1 MKKLLKSNIAKIV
14 ASLLISV
21 TIAVCVITGLVAIE
35 LYENY
40 RYTRRSPE
48 QIADEIK
55 EDEVNYI
62 ASEYG
67 REFISD
73 YYTAVNGGISWDK
86 MKSDYSDLELNFD
99 FVIRPNGEYKGFFP
113 TISNFD
119 EKNVSESDYQYVYR
133 SAEEG
138 VYEEQ
143 SYEWTYYVDPGKNYK
158 YVRDDILVVGEYYD
172 DNGTYYVYKAVP
184 RNTYD
189 GSSDLNFYEE
199 VETTE
204 AAFEEVEATTVE
216 IPYYEINE
224 DTTESGIT
232 EEFSISGSETPDAV
246 YTYDLTHDNSVDP
259 SAYYQC
265 FYGIVTDNYN
275 EANAGHNSNHVWGY
289 TDAVKERRNY
299 VASNG
304 IHSFYD
310 PERNIHVYLDM
321 DEQFCEIYND
331 MFEEIE
337 YKYDYWECYENYDPE
352 THNYTI
358 EVIGK
363 KMTDVEFTA
372 YIKNNFTVHDNFYYS
387 PVLRYVD
394 FIVRYD
400 IPLFAISCV
409 LLLVL
414 SIFIVAAA
422 GHSNKSEEIY
432 LSFLDRIPY
441 EFIALIIIAAVCGM
455 NYAMAYRMEM
465 YVAVCGVIAL
475 IIPVVLLTTSARI
488 KARTLFKN
496 TIIYRIFR
504 LLWKNGRTI
513 TRGIKALW
521 NNFNIY
527 GKYFGVFLA
536 VSIIEL
542 FFAFT
547 NIPVLLFVTLFF
559 EKLIFGAILIIACI
573 NMNRLKKA
581 GNEIAKGNM
590 DYEVDTSH
598 MLGEFKMHGEN
609 LNSIRDGMS
618 NAVEVSLKSE
628 RMKTELITNVSHD
641 IKTPL
646 TSIINYVDLLK
657 KEDLDNEKA
666 AEYIEVLDRQSA
678 RLKKLIQDLID
689 ASKAST
695 GNIDVNLIKTDVN
708 VVINQAIGE
717 FEDKLAARNL
727 KTIVKSFNDECF
739 VIADGRLLWRVM
751 ENLINNIVKYA
762 VDNSRIYIDVAEYDS
777 GHISVTFKNI
787 SKEELNI
794 SGDEL
799 MERFVR
805 GDSSRNTEGSGLGL
819 SIAKSLM
826 ELQRGKMEII
836 VDGDLFK
843 VVLLLIVG

>member
-21 TIAVCVITGLVAIE
+21 AIAVCVITGVVAIW
-35 LYENY
+35 LYQEY

-48 QIADEIK
+48 QIADEIR
-55 EDEVNYI
+55 EDELNYI
-62 ASEYG
+62 AAEYG
-67 REFISD
+67 REFVSD

-86 MKSDYSDLELNFD
+86 MESDYSDLELNFD
-99 FVIRPNGEYKGFFP
+99 FVIQSNGEYKDRFP

-119 EKNVSESDYQYVYR
+119 EENVSESDYQYVYK

-143 SYEWTYYVDPGKNYK
+143 NYVWTYPVESENNK
-158 YVRDDILVVGEYYD
+158 YVRNVIISVGEYYD
-172 DNGTYYVYKAVP
+172 NTGVHYTYATEHKD
-184 RNTYD
+184 TYD
-189 GSSDLNFYEE
+189 DSSDLDFYEE
-199 VETTE
+199 GEATTQAAYEEAESTTEVALEEVESTTE
-204 AAFEEVEATTVE
+204 AALDDE
-216 IPYYEINE
+216 IYEIA
-224 DTTESGIT
+224 G
-232 EEFSISGSETPDAV
+232 GSSYAV
-246 YTYDLTHDNSVDP
+246 QKYDLTRDKYVDP
-259 SAYYQC
+259 SSYYQC
-265 FYGIVTDNYN
+265 LYEIVSDNYN
-275 EANAGHNSNHVWGY
+275 QSDAGQNSNRVWGY
-289 TDAVKERRNY
+289 TDTVNEHGNY
-299 VASNG
+299 VLSNG

-310 PERNIHVYLDM
+310 PDQNIYVYLDM
-321 DEQFCEIYND
+321 DEEFCDGYND
-331 MFEEIE
+331 MFKEIE
-337 YKYDYWECYENYDPE
+337 NEYDYWECYESYDPE
-352 THNYTI
+352 TRNYTVEI
-358 EVIGK
+358 MAKRIA
-363 KMTDVEFTA
+363 DVKFIA
-372 YIKNNFTVHDNFYYS
+372 YIKNNFTAHDNFYYS
-387 PVLRYVD
+387 PVLRYAD
-394 FIVRYD
+394 FIVKYD
-400 IPLFAISCV
+400 ISIFVISGI

-414 SIFIVAAA
+414 SVFLIAAA

-432 LSFLDRIPY
+432 LTFLDRIPY
-441 EFIALIIIAAVCGM
+441 EFIALVIVAPVWGIL
-455 NYAMAYRMEM
+455 YAMDYRMTTHAICIC
-465 YVAVCGVIAL
+465 VTIAL
-475 IIPVVLLTTSARI
+475 IIPVILFTTSARI

-504 LLWKNGRTI
+504 MLWRNGKTI
-513 TRGIKALW
+513 TRYIKILW

-536 VSIIEL
+536 AAIIEL
-542 FFAFT
+542 FFAFSG
-547 NIPVLLFVTLFF
+547 VLEGVFVTLFF
-559 EKLIFGAILIIACI
+559 EKLLFGAILIIACI

-618 NAVEVSLKSE
+618 NAVEASLKSE

-657 KEDLDNEKA
+657 KEDIDNEKA
-666 AEYIEVLDRQSA
+666 DEYIEVLDRQSA

-695 GNIDVNLIKTDVN
+695 GNIDVSLIKTDVN
-708 VVINQAIGE
+708 VVINQALGE

>member
-21 TIAVCVITGLVAIE
+21 AIAVCVVTGITAIL
-35 LYENY
+35 LYEEY
-40 RYTRRSPE
+40 RYMRRSPE

-55 EDEVNYI
+55 EDELNYI

-73 YYTAVNGGISWDK
+73 YYTAVDGGISWDK
-86 MKSDYSDLELNFD
+86 MESDYSDLELNFD
-99 FVIRPNGEYKGFFP
+99 FVIRPNGEYKDQFP

-119 EKNVSESDYQYVYR
+119 EENVSESDYQYVYR

-138 VYEEQ
+138 IYEEQ
-143 SYEWTYYVDPGKNYK
+143 RYVWTYYVEPEKNYN
-158 YVRDDILVVGEYYD
+158 YVRNEIIVVGEYYD
-172 DNGTYYVYKAVP
+172 ENGAHYVYATEPK
-184 RNTYD
+184 NTYD
-189 GSSDLNFYEE
+189 GSSDLDFYEE
-199 VETTE
+199 VEGGI
-204 AAFEEVEATTVE
+204 AFEEVES
-216 IPYYEINE
+216 
-224 DTTESGIT
+224 TTEAEADGDTEIDENFTELTSGA
-232 EEFSISGSETPDAV
+232 PDV
-246 YTYDLTHDNSVDP
+246 IQTYDLTRDNYVDP
-259 SAYYQC
+259 RSYYQC
-265 FYGIVTDNYN
+265 FYGIGSDNYN
-275 EANAGHNSNHVWGY
+275 ESNAGHNSNSVWGY
-289 TDAVKERRNY
+289 TDTVNERRNY
-299 VASNG
+299 VVSNG

-310 PERNIHVYLDM
+310 PEHDIHVYLDM
-321 DEQFCEIYND
+321 DKQFCDIYND
-331 MFEEIE
+331 MFQEIE
-337 YKYDYWECYENYDPE
+337 YEYDYWECYENYDPQ
-352 THNYTI
+352 THNYTVEI
-358 EVIGK
+358 YAK
-363 KMTDVEFTA
+363 KIVDVEFTA

-387 PVLRYVD
+387 PVLRYAD
-394 FIVRYD
+394 FLTKYD
-400 IPLFAISCV
+400 ITLFVISGI
-409 LLLVL
+409 LLLVFSVFL
-414 SIFIVAAA
+414 IAAA
-422 GHSNKSEEIY
+422 GHSNKSDEIY
-432 LSFLDRIPY
+432 LTFLDRIPY
-441 EFIALIIIAAVCGM
+441 EFIALVIAASVLGVM
-455 NYAMAYRMEM
+455 YAMDYHMTMHVICICAT
-465 YVAVCGVIAL
+465 IAL
-475 IIPVVLLTTSARI
+475 IIPVILLTTSARI

-504 LLWKNGRTI
+504 LIWRNGRTI
-513 TRGIKALW
+513 TRCIKILW

-536 VSIIEL
+536 VALIEL
-542 FFAFT
+542 FFVCQSY
-547 NIPVLLFVTLFF
+547 IDGLVILIFVF
-559 EKLIFGAILIIACI
+559 EKLLFGAILIIACI

-618 NAVEVSLKSE
+618 RAVEVSLKSE

-657 KEDLDNEKA
+657 KEDLDNKNA
-666 AEYIEVLDRQSA
+666 DEYIEVLDRQSA

-695 GNIDVNLIKTDVN
+695 GNLDVSLEKTDVN
-708 VVINQAIGE
+708 VVINQALGE

-727 KTIVKSFNDECF
+727 KTIVKSFKDECF

-777 GHISVTFKNI
+777 EHISVTFKNI

-826 ELQRGKMEII
+826 ELQKGKMEII